1 MITDADYKQ
10 MYLIMFR
17 ASEEAISLLIQAQ
30 RECEELYLS
39 ASELLGY
46 FSSPDLSFSNCRSG
60 LHMG

>member
-39 ASELLGY
+39 ASERGEPQ
-46 FSSPDLSFSNCRSG
+46 SRPEET
-60 LHMG
+60 

>member
-1 MITDADYKQ
+1 MITDPDYKQ

-39 ASELLGY
+39 ASERGELQ
-46 FSSPDLSFSNCRSG
+46 SRPEEA
-60 LHMG
+60 